1 MKRNKKS
8 LFFKK
13 NGKKPI
19 YKSQFDNETE
29 LMLEDGCPIIN
40 INSYDTRS
48 NAVKNPQD
56 YQEKCKILFVLYTL
70 HNIVSPDGSVTC
82 QQGGINVMS
91 KMFNSKFLCI

>member
-48 NAVKNPQD
+48 NAVKSARLSGKMQD
-56 YQEKCKILFVLYTL
+56 TLRSLHSAQHCK
-70 HNIVSPDGSVTC
+70 S
-82 QQGGINVMS
+82 
-91 KMFNSKFLCI
+91 